1 MVTEVVAEQILSIT
15 GASKRVCMPPRH
27 TANLSVKIL
36 LWQQKCN
43 QKNHIA
49 KLNIVSKAV

>member
-1 MVTEVVAEQILSIT
+1 MVTEVVAEQII
-15 GASKRVCMPPRH
+15 GASKQVCMPPRH

-49 KLNIVSKAV
+49 V